1 MGHRRAKKWRSR
13 PAAGY
18 RDVRSAPIAPALTP
32 TPYPHAVAAIAHAV
46 ALATCFPPTPCCTPA
61 VLSQELAHHV
71 EPLHD
76 PPTIRR
82 RPSSALPVNDLRPKS
97 EELLVFSSINQ
108 SPPRRL
114 GTPLET
120 AEESDNLHL
129 CGILNSCTKQL
140 SSQQTKPK
148 SAYVIWSDAERM
160 KINRQHHFYRSQNG
174 LVVPPLSNMEVSV
187 ELGRYA

>member
-1 MGHRRAKKWRSR
+1 M
-13 PAAGY
+13 
-18 RDVRSAPIAPALTP
+18 
-32 TPYPHAVAAIAHAV
+32 
-46 ALATCFPPTPCCTPA
+46 
-61 VLSQELAHHV
+61 
-71 EPLHD
+71 
-76 PPTIRR
+76 
-82 RPSSALPVNDLRPKS
+82 PVNDLHPKS

-114 GTPLET
+114 GMPLET

-140 SSQQTKPK
+140 SSQETKPK

>member
-1 MGHRRAKKWRSR
+1 M
-13 PAAGY
+13 
-18 RDVRSAPIAPALTP
+18 
-32 TPYPHAVAAIAHAV
+32 
-46 ALATCFPPTPCCTPA
+46 
-61 VLSQELAHHV
+61 
-71 EPLHD
+71 
-76 PPTIRR
+76 
-82 RPSSALPVNDLRPKS
+82 PVNDLHPKS

-114 GTPLET
+114 GMPLET

-140 SSQQTKPK
+140 SSQETKPK

-160 KINRQHHFYRSQNG
+160 KINRQHHFAGSQDG
-174 LVVPPLSNMEVSV
+174 LNAPALTNEEVSV